1 MPQDLTKEQVNFG
14 EIIFSWSFKEY
25 EKHERTLRWYWIM
38 SIVGLTMLVY
48 AILSQNYLFAIILV
62 LFSIIIFLQ
71 DKNEPIEMPFA
82 IVQTG
87 IIIGDKYYRFSELND
102 FWIIYNPPEVK
113 ILYFGLKNVIKH
125 RVSVP
130 LGDIDPRPVHEYL
143 SQFVTENLEEE
154 DEPFSDKMGR
164 LLKLH

>member
-62 LFSIIIFLQ
+62 LFSIIIFL
-71 DKNEPIEMPFA
+71 
-82 IVQTG
+82 
-87 IIIGDKYYRFSELND
+87 
-102 FWIIYNPPEVK
+102 
-113 ILYFGLKNVIKH
+113 
-125 RVSVP
+125 
-130 LGDIDPRPVHEYL
+130 
-143 SQFVTENLEEE
+143 
-154 DEPFSDKMGR
+154 
-164 LLKLH
+164 